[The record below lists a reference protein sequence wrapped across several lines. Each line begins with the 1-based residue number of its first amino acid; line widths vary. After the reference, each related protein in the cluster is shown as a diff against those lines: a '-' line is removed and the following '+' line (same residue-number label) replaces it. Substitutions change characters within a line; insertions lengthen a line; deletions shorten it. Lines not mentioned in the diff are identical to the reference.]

1 MAAPRAPNH
10 HHRALLVA
18 TMAVALLAAL
28 VRGIATTTTTTT
40 ATTIRSHELEHN
52 GIDERDIGL
61 LGEGVKIHGAMD
73 RRVGD
78 DLDPDAMAAVVNDL
92 DGEGIGGGRGASFPT
107 TGSFTLSSGV
117 NSMGN
122 SEEDENE

>member
-28 VRGIATTTTTTT
+28 VCGIATTTTTATT
-40 ATTIRSHELEHN
+40 ATTIRSHGLERN

-61 LGEGVKIHGAMD
+61 LGGGVKIHGAMA
-73 RRVGD
+73 RRVGEEWD
-78 DLDPDAMAAVVNDL
+78 SDAMEGVADDL
-92 DGEGIGGGRGASFPT
+92 DGEGIGGRGGAFLST
-107 TGSFTLSSGV
+107 TGSFTLSSGG
-117 NSMGN
+117 NLMGN
-122 SEEDENE
+122 SEQNE